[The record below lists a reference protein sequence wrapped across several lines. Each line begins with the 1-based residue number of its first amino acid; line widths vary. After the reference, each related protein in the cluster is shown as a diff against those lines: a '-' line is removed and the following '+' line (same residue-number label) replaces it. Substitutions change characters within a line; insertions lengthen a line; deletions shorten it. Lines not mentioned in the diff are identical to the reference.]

1 MAKPAVLTMISS
13 VTTPTISNTFVNNT
27 AEVCTLQIS
36 GTFSSATVNI
46 EGIVNVNSGVWVTL
60 ATFNLSDLDLKT
72 SGMTGDGIYQASV
85 AGILRVRINVT
96 AVSGGNI
103 TVVAN
108 FVGATYNGKELPPS
122 EEVPFTAYDYAVL
135 GGYTGTE
142 TAYEQAL
149 ANVVNVGPL
158 AQQAAQS
165 AQSAQNS
172 ANAAA
177 ASAADAES
185 AAEEVTAEVVAE
197 ITTDWLDDHVD
208 PVGSAVIV
216 DNSLTISGA
225 AADAKVTGDQLTD
238 VKNALSNLENFCYD
252 KKTLVLTKDY
262 TIPNNNVLN
271 TVGDPLLVDI
281 ATDITFSILLDGVV
295 DNIQYTVSL
304 RDANGDEIEY
314 FNCNTGVVTNRTA
327 IDDIKSIR
335 LYSNK
340 TGLVSGDQYTL
351 SVSYDV
357 EAGGDN
363 SVEHRL
369 NSAEISIA
377 EIESDISTIKSDY
390 YAASTGPKTLSTSA
404 ERNSDVI
411 KIDGT
416 TMTNSSYVHTQ
427 KISVT
432 PGDVITAKGTYNT
445 DTNFQVTLSYLCAYS
460 GNTALSSKGIDQNS
474 TVKSYTVPDGVDGII
489 ITYLAVVTDVVVNR
503 RIDNYTEY
511 VPKIDDVE
519 AKLEEIVTT
528 SSKKIAQ
535 RKNPTVVSGYYVNTN
550 GTINSNASYS
560 YFVIDNLNTG
570 DVVNVRAFYGANQ
583 YIVAPTLY
591 TVCAYDETDS
601 PVSAKGASSVANGTY
616 TVPADIVKIA
626 ITYLHT
632 QYTLESVIVMTDM
645 SVDTVKGSPAV
656 ESAVFG
662 SYPQEETDSLSVS
675 DRIELSANS
684 VKKNYDIIFTGD
696 ITSFNKLTIGRG
708 TNDLNSL
715 KVEIDGTNVKFYN
728 GTSGAVTV
736 AHNLTFS
743 VYVSVI
749 FHVGNDRI
757 PVITILTGTGRYE
770 HEFTGTI
777 CVGCNPAI
785 YVETDGSTAL
795 TNCKISFVCEDI
807 DQPLWIFGDSYVS
820 FSVERW
826 PYWIHEA
833 GFDGYLLNGFS
844 GESSGY
850 AVEDLNNLLQYG
862 RPKYLVWALGMN
874 DADNGAVN
882 PVWQSCFDEVCGL
895 CNLYGITLIPCLIPS
910 VPTRSN
916 AYKDA
921 VITESDYKY
930 IDFASAVGALSD
942 STWYTGMLD
951 EDGVHPTETGAY
963 ALASAVLKDFPYIAV
978 KSH

>member
-1 MAKPAVLTMISS
+1 MPYEGSIELLSGIKQKNNGTFPLVDASAVRVDDSHRLDDILEKTADGLEIEDGVISLTNNGATLDGASADLPS
-13 VTTPTISNTFVNNT
+13 YGLSYNT
-27 AEVCTLQIS
+27 ATGGLSLTEN
-36 GTFSSATVNI
+36 GTPITGQTVALPPYGSPLKAATV
-46 EGIVNVNSGVWVTL
+46 
-60 ATFNLSDLDLKT
+60 A
-72 SGMTGDGIYQASV
+72 GMTDTDSVYVYTGSETGYTAGDWYYYDGSDWVDGGAYNAVSF
-85 AGILRVRINVT
+85 VT
-96 AVSGGNI
+96 DTTLAVSG
-103 TVVAN
+103 
-108 FVGATYNGKELPPS
+108 
-122 EEVPFTAYDYAVL
+122 
-135 GGYTGTE
+135 
-142 TAYEQAL
+142 Q
-149 ANVVNVGPL
+149 
-158 AQQAAQS
+158 
-165 AQSAQNS
+165 
-172 ANAAA
+172 
-177 ASAADAES
+177 
-185 AAEEVTAEVVAE
+185 
-197 ITTDWLDDHVD
+197 
-208 PVGSAVIV
+208 
-216 DNSLTISGA
+216 
-225 AADAKVTGDQLTD
+225 AADAKVTGDQITD
-238 VKNALSNLENFCYD
+238 LKNALSNLENFCFD

-262 TIPNNNVLN
+262 TIPSNNILN
-271 TVGDPLLVDI
+271 TVSDPLLVDI
-281 ATDITFSILLDGVV
+281 STDTTFSILLDGVV

-314 FNCNTGVVTNRTA
+314 FNCNTGAVTSRTA

-363 SVEHRL
+363 SVEYQL
-369 NSAEISIA
+369 NSTEISIA
-377 EIESDISTIKSDY
+377 EIESNISTIKSDY
-390 YAASTGPKTLSTSA
+390 YEESTGPKTLSTSA
-404 ERNSDVI
+404 ERNSGI
-411 KIDGT
+411 ITINGT
-416 TMTNSSYVHTQ
+416 ASASSSYVHTQ

-460 GNTALSSKGIDQNS
+460 GNTALSTKGIDNNS
-474 TVKSYTVPDGVDGII
+474 TVKSYTVPDGVDGIV
-489 ITYLAVVTDVVVNR
+489 ITYLVSVTDVVVYR

-519 AKLEEIVTT
+519 EKLEEIVTT

-535 RKNPTVVSGYYVNTN
+535 RKNPTVVSGYVIPSGAT
-550 GTINSNASYS
+550 GSNASYS
-560 YFVIDNLNTG
+560 HFVIDNLNTG

-591 TVCAYDETDS
+591 AVCAYDSTGS
-601 PVSAKGASSVANGTY
+601 PISEKGASSVSNGTY

-626 ITYLHT
+626 ITYLNT
-632 QYTLESVIVMTDM
+632 QYTLESVIVMTNM
-645 SVDTVKGSPAV
+645 SVDTIKGSPAV

-662 SYPQEETDSLSVS
+662 SYPQEETDSLSAS
-675 DRIELSANS
+675 DRIELSTNS
-684 VKKNYDIIFTGD
+684 VKKNFDIIFTGN

-708 TNDLNSL
+708 ANDLNSL
-715 KVEIDGTNVKFYN
+715 KVEIDGTNVKYYN

-770 HEFTGTI
+770 HEFTGTV
-777 CVGCNPAI
+777 CVGCMPTI
-785 YVETDGSTAL
+785 YAETDGTTAL

-820 FSVERW
+820 FSIERW

-833 GFDGYLLNGFS
+833 GFDGYLLNGLS

-874 DADNGAVN
+874 DTDDGAVN
-882 PVWQSCFDEVCGL
+882 PVWKSCFDEVCGL
-895 CNLYGITLIPCLIPS
+895 CNLHGITLIPCTIPN

-916 AYKDA
+916 SYKNS
-921 VITESDYKY
+921 VITASDYKY

-942 STWYTGMLD
+942 STWYTGMLSD
-951 EDGVHPTETGAY
+951 DGIHPTETGAY